1 MTANDMSEQA
11 VVKTHKRGRWV
22 VLAALLVGLP
32 VGGWAVWSYL
42 FYGQQD
48 DNLVVLRADPTP
60 FRVKPAEGTQASVPN
75 QDSTF
80 MNLIDGTAEDNSQSE
95 VISLSDPTP
104 EPPPVPL
111 PQAEPAETGAAS
123 AEQENRQQT
132 AQSGQQQTGAPDT
145 DEPDEA
151 VTANQTD
158 QTDQTDQPDQIVTA
172 KPATA
177 PQADDARK
185 DNQSA
190 AENTKVSPEDAPT
203 DLTASLVP
211 PTAPKPRPAGAKDRR
226 DWMMVQLAAFREEDK
241 ARTAAALLNEKHKAR
256 LGGYSLGVS
265 SVTSTDGQLFW
276 RVITD
281 ALPKQDALSVCEELK
296 RSGQDCILRQQKE
309 QSP

>member
-111 PQAEPAETGAAS
+111 PQAEPAETD
-123 AEQENRQQT
+123 
-132 AQSGQQQTGAPDT
+132 APDT

-151 VTANQTD
+151 VTAD

>member
-42 FYGQQD
+42 FYGQKD

-60 FRVKPAEGTQASVPN
+60 FRVKPAEGAQASVPN

-111 PQAEPAETGAAS
+111 PQAEPAETD
-123 AEQENRQQT
+123 
-132 AQSGQQQTGAPDT
+132 APDT

-151 VTANQTD
+151 VTADQTD
-158 QTDQTDQPDQIVTA
+158 QTDQADQPDQIVTA

-226 DWMMVQLAAFREEDK
+226 DWMMVQLAAFREEDR

>member
-32 VGGWAVWSYL
+32 VSGWAVWSYL

-132 AQSGQQQTGAPDT
+132 A
-145 DEPDEA
+145 
-151 VTANQTD
+151 
-158 QTDQTDQPDQIVTA
+158 QPDQIVTA

>member
-111 PQAEPAETGAAS
+111 PQAEPAETD
-123 AEQENRQQT
+123 
-132 AQSGQQQTGAPDT
+132 APDT

-151 VTANQTD
+151 VTADQTEQTD
-158 QTDQTDQPDQIVTA
+158 QTEQPDQIVTA

-190 AENTKVSPEDAPT
+190 AENTKVNPEDAPT